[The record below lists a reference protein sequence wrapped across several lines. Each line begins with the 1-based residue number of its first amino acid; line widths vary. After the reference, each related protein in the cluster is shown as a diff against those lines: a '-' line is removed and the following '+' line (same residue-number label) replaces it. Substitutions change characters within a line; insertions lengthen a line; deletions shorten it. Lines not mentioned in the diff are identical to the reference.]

1 MITAIDIGRVNMMVT
16 TENKTYESPDGIL
29 YVSIRVL
36 NGDDCVET
44 GVVCVDS
51 HGRVETGVVGV
62 DGGAAGIG
70 VVGVDT
76 DETQSVS
83 DNTNVPRDKS
93 IIPGRLI
100 ASRMKVRSSVVE
112 EI

>member
-36 NGDDCVET
+36 NGERKT
-44 GVVCVDS
+44 
-51 HGRVETGVVGV
+51 
-62 DGGAAGIG
+62 G

-83 DNTNVPRDKS
+83 DNNNVPRDKS

-100 ASRMKVRSSVVE
+100 ASRTKVRSSVVE